1 VRLFFRYVLCLLR
14 SNPRL
19 CFLLF
24 TLNDCDIMCYVRK
37 AEEPHATKQRNE
49 ARTGV
54 SVHPCSA
61 GHDSE
66 TMVESRCKEALTRGK
81 ILRERGQ
88 NCDRVVTIMRMGV
101 TVW

>member
-1 VRLFFRYVLCLLR
+1 MSV
-14 SNPRL
+14 
-19 CFLLF
+19 
-24 TLNDCDIMCYVRK
+24 MCHVSK
-37 AEEPHATKQRNE
+37 ADEPHATRQRSE
-49 ARTGV
+49 ARTRV

-66 TMVESRCKEALTRGK
+66 TMVESRCGEALTRGK

-88 NCDRVVTIMRMGV
+88 NCNRVVTIMRMGV